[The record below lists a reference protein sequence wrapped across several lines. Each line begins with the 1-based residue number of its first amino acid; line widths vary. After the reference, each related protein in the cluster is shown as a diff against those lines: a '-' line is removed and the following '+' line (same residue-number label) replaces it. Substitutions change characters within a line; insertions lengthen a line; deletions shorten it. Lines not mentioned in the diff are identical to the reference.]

1 MLSIM
6 PMSRRLLWLCTV
18 VIGAFYLLI
27 ATEKPV
33 AVLYDAAADEAMF
46 FDLAGSIVSG
56 HWLGPYNVGTFAKG
70 TGYPLFIAANY
81 LTGMPIGL
89 GQSVVFFA
97 AVIYFSFVYAR
108 TRGDLAAFLV
118 CVVSLLTVPVMYTV
132 DMQRLLRD
140 FFYTAITLAYFAALF
155 DLLLDKNFMPWRK
168 AVLAGTLAGVF
179 WLTREEGIWIVPAS
193 LLIVACAIV
202 RTRPFR
208 AQVFKPAVALA
219 SAMAA
224 VAVVGLINLQHY
236 GRYVL
241 NEVKD
246 SDFQAALASLQ
257 RAAYPDQQPYVPVP
271 KAARLRI
278 YQYSPSFAKL
288 KSFLDPDN
296 AQSPW
301 NFGCA
306 SGYPVPCDEIAGGW
320 FVWAIRDAAG
330 RIGAH
335 SDPTTAAH
343 FYRQLSNEVEDAC
356 STGKLTCGPW
366 LPPLIPYLDRAEI
379 FALPGTMML
388 ALKTIGMRTPMSFV
402 PYPSSITRG
411 GNFLLNLLNMPPPG
425 RIWTIR
431 TDVYIAWS
439 WMLTYLQRYVG
450 WFMLAGFILFACST
464 ITAVRRREFP
474 FGLLMAGTL
483 WLAVLSRAALLSVI
497 QVTSFY
503 AVQDNYAAPAIV
515 LAVAASVLSFFEAW
529 NLRPWRKVLALE
541 LRECEYQSAAE
552 HQRKAAR

>member
-1 MLSIM
+1 MFSIM
-6 PMSRRLLWLCTV
+6 PMSRRLLWPCTV

-27 ATEKPV
+27 AAEKPV
-33 AVLYDAAADEAMF
+33 AVLYGGASDETVF
-46 FDLAGSIVSG
+46 IDLAGSIVSG
-56 HWLGPYNVGTFAKG
+56 HWLGPYNVGTLAKG
-70 TGYPLFIAANY
+70 AGYPLFIAANY
-81 LTGMPIGL
+81 MTGMPIGL
-89 GQSVVFFA
+89 GQSAVFFA

-108 TRGDLAAFLV
+108 TQGGLAAFLV
-118 CVVSLLTVPVMYTV
+118 CVISLLTVPVLYSQGL
-132 DMQRLLRD
+132 QRLLRD

-168 AVLAGTLAGVF
+168 AVLAGVLAGVL

-224 VAVVGLINLQHY
+224 VAVVGLINLHQY
-236 GRYVL
+236 GRYTL

-257 RAAYPDQQPYVPVP
+257 RAAYPDEQPYVPVA

-296 AQSPW
+296 APSPW

-320 FVWAIRDAAG
+320 FVWAIRDAAQ
-330 RIGAH
+330 RIGMH
-335 SDPTTAAH
+335 HDPTTAAH

-379 FALPGTMML
+379 FALPGAMML
-388 ALKTIGMRTPMSFV
+388 ALETIGMRPPMSFF
-402 PYPSSITRG
+402 PYPSSITG
-411 GNFLLNLLNMPPPG
+411 GGTNALALLNMPPD
-425 RIWTIR
+425 RIQTVR
-431 TDVYIAWS
+431 TPVYLDWCS
-439 WMLTYLQRYVG
+439 MLTRLQPLTG
-450 WFMLAGFILFACST
+450 WFMLAGLVLFAYST
-464 ITAVRRREFP
+464 AAAVKRREFS

-483 WLAVLSRAALLSVI
+483 WLAVLSRAAVLSLI
-497 QVTSFY
+497 HVTSFY
-503 AVQDNYAAPAIV
+503 AIQYNYAAPAVV

-529 NLRPWRKVLALE
+529 NLRPWRKGLVD
-541 LRECEYQSAAE
+541 CEGSVVMSAVR
-552 HQRKAAR
+552 HQQQITR